1 MATLENIILVTF
13 ILYSVATSDSI
24 RQIDKRNGEL
34 VGTLE
39 CRICTGIPRCTAQ
52 ANPYAC
58 QCDVDCAL
66 FNDCCEGS
74 FEDLGLLEDEC
85 PDSLSDLSS
94 LYRCNSVV
102 TNEPKQTEIAVYMIS
117 ECPRGWFEAEG
128 DDEVD
133 LFELVSTKCQTAT
146 NNFPP
151 VSDFDTGL
159 VYKNEFCA
167 LCHNVRSPVLWLT
180 LYFCSNRLTI
190 TTDDVVTPQ
199 LLSDFCLTQNYY
211 PPPLH
216 FLNSNLPRFCY
227 PSITT
232 CLSEDEALDDIS
244 ISYTELL
251 NVCQNGYQ
259 NLVTRDGTQMI
270 FRNEYCA
277 LCNGYNVEEL
287 QCFND
292 TTYFFTT
299 LVPSES
305 ILSVSLLLD
314 TVNKNTQFSNTKERF
329 SFVDNCQPDSIFN
342 TNNNACQNTT
352 VCSFVINGE
361 PTEDNGCDSST
372 TRLFNDK
379 EDIPEIVN
387 ATSMTPNNNTDDKD
401 YEGDGTVNATTDTPT
416 CSNSTGAPTNNTGED
431 GSEYTCQSVVAIEDA
446 SEYVAINQ
454 TLIFYKP
461 LGVITLVIDMNP
473 NQLPIVC
480 LDLAIP
486 FINPQTLRLFL
497 MLQRFYGGLVFVTSI
512 ISVVLCLLV
521 VSVYLMR
528 PMRSVFGVVVI
539 NIAVIF
545 LVSDVVII
553 LVGHS
558 TFAAANQGLC
568 VFAAVAEQLIN
579 LALFVW
585 LAIFAVDV
593 AIRYHRN
600 ANSLQPRSKKRVVIT
615 YLLVG
620 WIIPIALTGV
630 GIAANFVS
638 RGAFVQYC
646 LEGSCHINHS
656 QSALALL
663 AIPDL
668 ISIFIAVVALIVI
681 LVLLC
686 KVHYSFKKKDKCRFV
701 LLFIFYPIL
710 AVLWF
715 IWYST
720 LGGRFS
726 RIVKFFLP
734 FLFLFRS
741 IFFFFMV
748 AFSKKVLKTIRGLLG
763 LQRSKINPSGGEAM
777 EDEPHPEHKE
787 GQRDSVKS
795 FIGEQNQQNIR
806 ESFASYLE
814 NPMLSSHVS
823 AWEDA
828 DRKDIN

>member
-39 CRICTGIPRCTAQ
+39 CRICTGIPRCTAHT
-52 ANPYAC
+52 NPHAC

-66 FNDCCEGS
+66 FNDCCDSS
-74 FEDLGLLEDEC
+74 FEDLEDEC

-102 TNEPKQTEIAVYMIS
+102 TNEQRTEIAVYMIS

-128 DDEVD
+128 DDKVD
-133 LFELVSTKCQTAT
+133 LYELVSTKCQTAT

-151 VSDFDTGL
+151 VSDFDTGF

-167 LCHNVRSPVLWLT
+167 LCHGVRSPVLWLT
-180 LYFCSNRLTI
+180 LYFCSNRLT
-190 TTDDVVTPQ
+190 TTIEDVVTPQ

-211 PPPLH
+211 SPPFH

-251 NVCQNGYQ
+251 NGCQNGYQ
-259 NLVTRDGTQMI
+259 NLVRQDGSQMI

-277 LCNGYNVEEL
+277 LCNGYNIEEL
-287 QCFND
+287 QCFSD
-292 TTYFFTT
+292 TIFFFTT
-299 LVPSES
+299 LRPSDS
-305 ILSVSLLLD
+305 IFSVSLLLD
-314 TVNKNTQFSNTKERF
+314 TVNKNTQLSTGERF
-329 SFVDNCQPDSIFN
+329 SFIDNCPPDSIFN
-342 TNNNACQNTT
+342 TNNNACQYTT

-361 PTEDNGCDSST
+361 PTEDNGCDSI
-372 TRLFNDK
+372 TRLFTDR
-379 EDIPEIVN
+379 EDI
-387 ATSMTPNNNTDDKD
+387 
-401 YEGDGTVNATTDTPT
+401 NATTMATNNYTEDEDHEGNGTDNKT
-416 CSNSTGAPTNNTGED
+416 TETPTNNTGSD
-431 GSEYTCQSVVAIEDA
+431 GSEFTCQTVVAIEDA

-473 NQLPIVC
+473 SQLPIVC

-558 TFAAANQGLC
+558 TFTAANQGLC
-568 VFAAVAEQLIN
+568 VFAAIAEQLIN

-600 ANSLQPRSKKRVVIT
+600 ANSLQPRSK
-615 YLLVG
+615 
-620 WIIPIALTGV
+620 
-630 GIAANFVS
+630 
-638 RGAFVQYC
+638 
-646 LEGSCHINHS
+646 
-656 QSALALL
+656 
-663 AIPDL
+663 
-668 ISIFIAVVALIVI
+668 
-681 LVLLC
+681 
-686 KVHYSFKKKDKCRFV
+686 
-701 LLFIFYPIL
+701 
-710 AVLWF
+710 
-715 IWYST
+715 
-720 LGGRFS
+720 
-726 RIVKFFLP
+726 
-734 FLFLFRS
+734 
-741 IFFFFMV
+741 
-748 AFSKKVLKTIRGLLG
+748 
-763 LQRSKINPSGGEAM
+763 
-777 EDEPHPEHKE
+777 
-787 GQRDSVKS
+787 
-795 FIGEQNQQNIR
+795 
-806 ESFASYLE
+806 
-814 NPMLSSHVS
+814 
-823 AWEDA
+823 
-828 DRKDIN
+828 